1 MLFEGVACYERH
13 PWDVRGKV
21 GSERK
26 SASSDTPTVD
36 RILCFVSGFRP
47 RGPPKSMVLVRAL
60 GRKNTSIDRRDS
72 ARKTVLGCCL
82 RIAIAILC
90 GFRIALPAKQG
101 PGPPRD
107 RDFTEKYTFGVHLR
121 LLIITNHCP
130 FLGAKSRH
138 VPSRL
143 LYAILILCG
152 LRIPFFC
159 ASRKSVKIT

>member
-1 MLFEGVACYERH
+1 MLANERH

-21 GSERK
+21 GSEGK
-26 SASSDTPTVD
+26 FASSDTCAEFRLD
-36 RILCFVSGFRP
+36 RDPLFCIGIPPAGTPQILCFVSGSWSQKTLYRQAGF
-47 RGPPKSMVLVRAL
+47 GVENGTWVLSA
-60 GRKNTSIDRRDS
+60 DS
-72 ARKTVLGCCL
+72 NCDLVWFPDSYSGQTGSRT
-82 RIAIAILC
+82 
-90 GFRIALPAKQG
+90 
-101 PGPPRD
+101 PRD

>member
-1 MLFEGVACYERH
+1 MLTSVILGMCAGR
-13 PWDVRGKV
+13 WGRN
-21 GSERK
+21 GSPRRRIR
-26 SASSDTPTVD
+26 SPTLANARCRRDPLFCIGIPPAGTPQ
-36 RILCFVSGFRP
+36 ILCFVSGSLSQKDLYRQA
-47 RGPPKSMVLVRAL
+47 GLGAENGTWVLSA
-60 GRKNTSIDRRDS
+60 DS
-72 ARKTVLGCCL
+72 NCDLVWFPDSYSGQTGSRT
-82 RIAIAILC
+82 
-90 GFRIALPAKQG
+90 
-101 PGPPRD
+101 PRD

-130 FLGAKSRH
+130 FLEAKSRH

>member
-1 MLFEGVACYERH
+1 MRS
-13 PWDVRGKV
+13 RV
-21 GSERK
+21 GS
-26 SASSDTPTVD
+26 
-36 RILCFVSGFRP
+36 RP
-47 RGPPKSMVLVRAL
+47 RNVAKRCVDLNRCLSLSLFARADPQIDGFGSGSWSQKYLYRQAGFGVENGTWVLFA
-60 GRKNTSIDRRDS
+60 DRNCDLVWFPDS
-72 ARKTVLGCCL
+72 YSGQTGSRT
-82 RIAIAILC
+82 
-90 GFRIALPAKQG
+90 
-101 PGPPRD
+101 PRD